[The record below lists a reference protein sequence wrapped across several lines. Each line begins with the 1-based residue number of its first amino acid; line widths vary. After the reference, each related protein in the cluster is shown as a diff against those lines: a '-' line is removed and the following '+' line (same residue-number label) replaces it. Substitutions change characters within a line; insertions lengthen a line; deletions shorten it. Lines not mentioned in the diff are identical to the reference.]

1 MKNDDSSRSQI
12 EGDRNQVIATNL
24 GTAIGNVEGSV
35 FLNQPPPRALSLY
48 QLPADVSDFTGRK
61 DEIEGILGHLNRG
74 ETVAISAVAGMP
86 GVGKSALAIH
96 VAHRLAVAAF
106 PDVQLYIDLRG
117 ADGNALEPEDV
128 LAQWLRAF
136 GLDESSIPKDL
147 RERSSVF
154 RSLLSGKRAIIVVDN
169 ARDEVQVRPLLP
181 GSQTCVAIVTS
192 RKVLGA
198 LEGAAIIHLEVLPET
213 EALELLERLIGETWV
228 QQELAAAKE
237 IVQLCGRLPLAIRIV
252 GGTLKTKR
260 HWHLSDYAK
269 RLTDEKQRLNHLQL
283 SDLDVRASFE
293 LSYRDLKKS
302 DKTLFCRLGL
312 LEDRKFVVSI
322 VDVLLAQD
330 DENKNIEAIERL
342 VDLQLLEANGH
353 RRYQFHDLIQI
364 FAHEKLIEEES
375 EQDQEEIRLRLI
387 IWYEEWSLFYDA
399 CLEPVT
405 LHNLFPD
412 IAKAWNLSPEID
424 EEHLSLIA
432 LNWFEGE
439 YAHILAAIKWANK
452 ACHWPN
458 VVAIASHLTRFF
470 NTRSHWEEW
479 VKTHKLALKAAQ
491 KVSDVIAEGD
501 ILNSLSLVYHDQR
514 RLLEALECVD
524 KSLVIYNHLKNYLGI
539 GCALNNRGRILES
552 LGQLY
557 EARESYKNSISI
569 FQEHGDKQSESNAL
583 NNLGHIHLLLRQYQ
597 DSICYLEKSLNL
609 RREINHVIG
618 EGLTLLNLGNVYI
631 ELQNLDLAKEYLIQS
646 LLIYRKTKNQ
656 HWECIILKK
665 IGDIFLAKLNYS
677 EAYSYYSDS
686 LSVSI
691 KLGDLGLK
699 GSSLA
704 SMANLFRT
712 QKLYK
717 NAIETYKQCIT
728 VRENLGDRFGVAQSL
743 GNLGLSYREAKSW
756 EDAIKA
762 LNHSIEIF
770 QELGEQHSQGISLAT
785 LGDLYEE
792 MKYVEKAIDIWEYA
806 LTKLHPNSPHFRG
819 VTEWSQAARSSLDT
833 LNNK

>member
-1 MKNDDSSRSQI
+1 MKNDDSSRSQV

-35 FLNQPPPRALSLY
+35 FLNQSLPRALSLH
-48 QLPADVSDFTGRK
+48 QLPANISDFTGRK
-61 DEIEGILGHLNRG
+61 DEIESILGHLNRG

-96 VAHRLAVAAF
+96 VAHQLAKADF
-106 PDVQLYIDLRG
+106 PDVQLYIDLRRI
-117 ADGNALEPEDV
+117 DGEALAPADV

-136 GLDESSIPKDL
+136 GLDESSIPQDL
-147 RERSSVF
+147 RERSSVY
-154 RSLLSGKRAIIVVDN
+154 RSQLSGKRALIVLDN

-181 GSQTCVAIVTS
+181 GSATCAAIITS
-192 RKVLGA
+192 RGELGA
-198 LEGAAIIHLEVLPET
+198 LEGATVINLQVLPEL
-213 EALELLERLIGETWV
+213 EALEFLERLIGETRV
-228 QQELAAAKE
+228 QQEFAAAKE

-252 GGTLKTKR
+252 GGTLKTKH
-260 HWHLSDYAK
+260 HWSLSEYAQ
-269 RLTDEKQRLNHLQL
+269 RLADEKQRLNHLQL

-293 LSYRDLKKS
+293 LSYRELKKS

-330 DENKNIEAIERL
+330 DGNENIEVVERL

-375 EQDQEEIRLRLI
+375 VQAQEEIRLRLI
-387 IWYEEWSLFYDA
+387 IWYEEWSLFCNA
-399 CLEPVT
+399 CLEPVA
-405 LHNLFPD
+405 LHNFFPG
-412 IAKAWNLSPEID
+412 IAEAWNLSPEID

-439 YAHILAAIKWANK
+439 YAHINAAIKWADK
-452 ACHWPN
+452 ACHWPK
-458 VVAIASHLTRFF
+458 VIAIASHLTRFF
-470 NTRSHWEEW
+470 DTRSHWEEW

-514 RLLEALECVD
+514 LLLEALECVD

-557 EARESYKNSISI
+557 EARESYKNSLSI

-583 NNLGHIHLLLRQYQ
+583 NNLGHVYLLLRQYQ

-618 EGLTLLNLGNVYI
+618 EGLTLFNLGNVYI
-631 ELQNLDLAKEYLIQS
+631 ELQNFDLSKEYLMQS
-646 LLIYRKTKNQ
+646 LLIYRKIKNQ
-656 HWECIILKK
+656 HWECITLKK
-665 IGDIFLAKLNYS
+665 IGDIFLTKRYYS
-677 EAYSYYSDS
+677 EAYSYYYNS
-686 LSVSI
+686 LSVSTE
-691 KLGDLGLK
+691 LGNLGLK
-699 GSSLA
+699 GNSLA
-704 SMANLFRT
+704 SIGNLFRS
-712 QKLYK
+712 QKLYE
-717 NAIETYKQCIT
+717 NAIEIYKQCIE
-728 VRENLGDRFGVAQSL
+728 VRESQGDRFGAAQSL
-743 GNLGLSYREAKSW
+743 GNLGLSYREVKSW
-756 EDAIKA
+756 ENAIKT
-762 LNHSIEIF
+762 LDHSIKIF
-770 QELGEQHSQGISLAT
+770 QELGEQHSEGISLAT

-792 MKYVEKAIDIWEYA
+792 MQYMDKAVETWQDA
-806 LTKLHPNSPHFRG
+806 LTKLHPDSPHFRA
-819 VTEWSQAARSSLDT
+819 VTEWLQTAQSGQ
-833 LNNK
+833 